1 MASGICP
8 VAVRCFYR
16 PGCHHR
22 GRCDGKQARIVA
34 FVDDRFV
41 VQRDAR
47 EWCAFCSVKSVHNVR
62 MRACHFGG
70 GNCYGGTLE

>member
-16 PGCHHR
+16 SGCHHR
-22 GRCDGKQARIVA
+22 GRCDREQARIVA

-41 VQRDAR
+41 VKGDAGER
-47 EWCAFCSVKSVHNVR
+47 CAFAPVESMHDV
-62 MRACHFGG
+62 
-70 GNCYGGTLE
+70 